1 MQIGILGPV
10 PDGLTIFETMRMEP
24 DGSVPLWPLH
34 LARLRRG
41 CAAVGFALDEG
52 AIDFGGL
59 PRGEVLRLRI
69 AVDAR
74 GRVERT
80 HAVQPPNPDAWRVA
94 LRGRLDSSDPWL
106 QIKSSRRD
114 VYDAARAAMPQGAD
128 EVILR
133 NERGE
138 ICEGSITSLFLRK
151 NGRMLTP
158 PLSSGLLPGV
168 LRQSLLDAG
177 RAEEEVLH
185 PADLEGGDLFMGNA
199 LRGLIPARLVP

>member
-1 MQIGILGPV
+1 M
-10 PDGLTIFETMRMEP
+10 T
-24 DGSVPLWPLH
+24 
-34 LARLRRG
+34 RR
-41 CAAVGFALDEG
+41 
-52 AIDFGGL
+52 
-59 PRGEVLRLRI
+59 
-69 AVDAR
+69 
-74 GRVERT
+74 
-80 HAVQPPNPDAWRVA
+80 
-94 LRGRLDSSDPWL
+94 
-106 QIKSSRRD
+106 
-114 VYDAARAAMPQGAD
+114 RAAMPQGAD

-177 RAEEEVLH
+177 RAEERVLH
-185 PADLEGGDLFMGNA
+185 PADLEGGKLFMGNA